1 MRQDSSQSIFKDK
14 QLKLSVRPLPIIR
27 FVMGYARSASMAS
40 EAEILHAHVYV
51 MDVWGMV
58 FLGGEFFYDISN
70 DRKAL

>member
-1 MRQDSSQSIFKDK
+1 
-14 QLKLSVRPLPIIR
+14 
-27 FVMGYARSASMAS
+27 MGYARSASMAS
-40 EAEILHAHVYV
+40 EAEILHAHVYI